1 MNKHKF
7 ASLALIVLCLGIWFG
22 YRVLDRMRSDTA
34 APEIIISP
42 EAAEISVLDP
52 VDTLLQGVT
61 AEDRRD
67 GDVTAS
73 LVVESVRLTDP
84 DGTVQVRYAAF
95 DKTGNVAKAVREMRY
110 SDYVSPRFS
119 LSRSF
124 AFPSGSGVDLLP
136 LTHVEDMLDGDISN
150 QVRATPLDS
159 KSVTAMGL
167 HSVQFRVTNSLG
179 DTVELVLPVEVY
191 DASEYSAGLE
201 LTDYLI
207 YLKVGD
213 TFRAESYLSRFV
225 MNRDS
230 VGLTGGLPAGF
241 TLKTSGSVDTAT
253 PGVYSVSYT
262 VTWHPETDDTQREK
276 YPMAYSQL
284 IVVVEE

>member
-7 ASLALIVLCLGIWFG
+7 ASLALIALCLGIWFG

-34 APEIIISP
+34 APEITFSQ
-42 EAAEISVLDP
+42 ETAEVSVMDP

-73 LVVESVRLTDP
+73 LVVESVQLTDSN
-84 DGTVQVRYAAF
+84 GTVQVRYAAF
-95 DKTGNVAKAVREMRY
+95 DKAGNVAKAVREMRY

-124 AFPSGSGVDLLP
+124 AFPSGSAVDVLN
-136 LTHVEDMLDGDISN
+136 LTHVEDMLDGDISH
-150 QVRATPLDS
+150 QVRATPLDT
-159 KSVTAMGL
+159 KSITGVGL
-167 HSVQFRVTNSLG
+167 HNVQFRVTNSLG

-191 DASEYSAGLE
+191 DSAEYTAGLE

-213 TFRAESYLSRFV
+213 TFRAENYLSRFV
-225 MNRDS
+225 LNRDS

-241 TLKTSGSVDTAT
+241 TLKTSGSVDTGT
-253 PGVYSVSYT
+253 PGVYSVSFT
-262 VTWHPETDDTQREK
+262 VTWHPENDDTKRENA
-276 YPMAYSQL
+276 PMGYSRL